1 MCVVKGERGIN
12 SETESEGS
20 DESNAPGKK
29 KNGSG
34 SLHREMNL
42 VDAIGLFVGV
52 IIGSG
57 IFITP
62 ASILE
67 EAGSFAVSMIC
78 WVVGVII
85 ATFGAL
91 CFIELGLL
99 IPRTGAE
106 YIYILH
112 GFSFKKYSKWT
123 ELLGSLL
130 AFLYTW
136 TSILIIE
143 PASLSIK
150 VLTCARYLTRPLYT
164 DCEIPLIMLK
174 CLALSILGRPSYSA
188 VYIILYH
195 YA

>member
-1 MCVVKGERGIN
+1 MVTGEKGIN
-12 SETESEGS
+12 SKTESQGS
-20 DESNAPGKK
+20 VESNDPLLGEK
-29 KNGSG
+29 KNGRG

-42 VDAIGLFVGV
+42 MDAIGLFVGG

-78 WVVGVII
+78 WIVGVVIV
-85 ATFGAL
+85 TFGAL

-136 TSILIIE
+136 TSMFIIE
-143 PASLSIK
+143 PASLSIT

-174 CLALSILGRPSYSA
+174 CLAISILGRPSYSILA
-188 VYIILYH
+188 LYI
-195 YA
+195 